1 MTSRV
6 FEHAR
11 VPREHRAAGPPPSR
25 SRRRTGFTVIELVLV
40 LVIVAL
46 IAAIVYPRIIR
57 RAGSGAAAGS
67 AAGSAAGV
75 AAAPQL
81 RWTAPPE
88 TAAPGS
94 SVPLAVR
101 VENPDG
107 TVRPGVLVEFQTEP
121 TAAGAITPTATS
133 DAAGVAR
140 AIWSAGPDSGRV
152 VLTARVRGE
161 PSAQAQTAVVVG
173 RLAADSARP

>member
-1 MTSRV
+1 
-6 FEHAR
+6 
-11 VPREHRAAGPPPSR
+11 
-25 SRRRTGFTVIELVLV
+25 VIELVLV

-46 IAAIVYPRIIR
+46 IAAIVYPRVIR
-57 RAGSGAAAGS
+57 RAGSDAAGAAAG
-67 AAGSAAGV
+67 G

-81 RWTAPPE
+81 RWTAPPG

-107 TVRPGVLVEFQTEP
+107 TVRPGVVIEFQTEP
-121 TAAGAITPTATS
+121 TAAGTITPTATS

-140 AIWSAGPDSGRV
+140 ATWSAGPDSGRV
-152 VLTARVRGE
+152 VITARVRGE
-161 PSAQAQTAVVVG
+161 PSAQAQTTVAIG
-173 RLAADSARP
+173 RLAADSATP